1 MATAGPGM
9 ESTGKVHDERLGDAM
24 KHALWKIPIAALC
37 GATILS
43 VACAQQAQPNVTTAL
58 DTIFQR
64 FNRPDG
70 AGCAIG
76 ISREGAAPILRGY
89 GSADLEHDVPFT
101 PDSVSEAGSVSKQFT
116 SASVLLLADQG
127 KLKLTD
133 DIRKYLPEMPDYGTP
148 ITINEL
154 LGHTSGLRDWGSVE
168 AIAGWP
174 RSTRTYTNT
183 EALDIAARQK
193 HLNYKPGTEY
203 SYTNTGYN
211 LLAIIVERV
220 SGRSLAQ
227 FSREHLF
234 VPLKMT
240 HTQWRDDFQRIV
252 KGRAIGY
259 EPTKDGSYRQDM
271 PFEDIYGNG
280 GLLTTVGDL
289 LRWNDALTNSELGTF
304 VSTEIRRSSQ
314 LNDGRTIPYAR
325 GLFNKS
331 YRGMSEISH
340 SGATAGYRAWLAR
353 FSDQN
358 LSIAIL
364 CNAGEANPV
373 ALGYIAADLFLRK
386 TAAADRKLVAAPAE
400 QLARNVGLY
409 FDANTGS
416 VLQVE
421 VRGGALHAA
430 SGPALSPISP
440 TEFTADGTTFRFDGN
455 KLSRMSDSETAEYR
469 RVQPWT
475 PQAAELESFVGEY
488 ESDEALAVLEVRMT
502 SDKLLVVPE
511 DRRSAAATM
520 TALFADTF
528 RTDNGMILHFRRSA
542 KGEITGFDASVDRVY
557 SLAFRLRK

>member
-1 MATAGPGM
+1 
-9 ESTGKVHDERLGDAM
+9 M
-24 KHALWKIPIAALC
+24 KHALCKILIVALC
-37 GATILS
+37 GATISSL
-43 VACAQQAQPNVTTAL
+43 ACAQQTQPEVTTAL
-58 DTIFQR
+58 DTIFHR
-64 FNRPDG
+64 FNRPDS

-133 DIRKYLPEMPDYGTP
+133 DFRKYLPEMPDYGTP
-148 ITINEL
+148 ITINHL
-154 LGHTSGLRDWGSVE
+154 LSHTSGLRDWGSVE

-174 RSTRTYTNT
+174 RSTRTYTNI

-193 HLNYKPGTEY
+193 HLNYQPGAEY

-220 SGRSLAQ
+220 SGQSLAQ
-227 FSREHLF
+227 FSHDHLF

-289 LRWNDALTNSELGTF
+289 LRWNDALTHDELGTF
-304 VSTEIRRSSQ
+304 VSTEIRRSAR
-314 LNDGRTIPYAR
+314 LNDGHTIAYAR
-325 GLFNKS
+325 GLFNQS
-331 YRGMSEISH
+331 YHGVAEISH

-353 FSDQN
+353 FPDQH

-373 ALGYIAADLFLRK
+373 ALGYMAADLFLPK
-386 TAAADRKLVAAPAE
+386 PAAVAKINYVAVPAE
-400 QLARNVGLY
+400 QLAKHAGLY
-409 FDANTGS
+409 FDAKTGS
-416 VLQVE
+416 FLRLE
-421 VRGGALHAA
+421 VRDGALHVRA
-430 SGPALSPISP
+430 GPALSPTSP
-440 TEFTADGTTFRFDGN
+440 TEFTADGTTSFRFDGN
-455 KLSRMSDSETAEYR
+455 KLSLSADSDTAEYH
-469 RVQPWT
+469 RVQPWQ
-475 PQAAELESFVGEY
+475 PHAADLKFFVGDY
-488 ESDEALAVLEVRMT
+488 VSDEALAILQVRMFV
-502 SDKLLVVPE
+502 DKLLLVPE
-511 DRRSAAATM
+511 DRRSAAEPM
-520 TALFADTF
+520 TPLFADTF
-528 RTDNGMILHFRRSA
+528 RSADGMTIHFRRSA
-542 KGEITGFDASVDRVY
+542 KGEITGFDASVGRVY
-557 SLAFRLRK
+557 SLAFRPKK

>member
-1 MATAGPGM
+1 
-9 ESTGKVHDERLGDAM
+9 M
-24 KHALWKIPIAALC
+24 KHAFWKIPIAVLC

-43 VACAQQAQPNVTTAL
+43 VACAQQAQPDVSAAL
-58 DTIFQR
+58 DTFLQR

-116 SASVLLLADQG
+116 SASVLLLADRG

-154 LGHTSGLRDWGSVE
+154 LSHTSGLRDWGSVE

-174 RSTRTYTNT
+174 RSTRTYTNM

-193 HLNYKPGTEY
+193 HLNYEPGTEY

-211 LLAIIVERV
+211 LLAVIVERV

-227 FSREHLF
+227 FSHENLF
-234 VPLKMT
+234 VPLQMT

-280 GLLTTVGDL
+280 GLLTTVGDM
-289 LRWNDALTNSELGTF
+289 LRWNDALTNNELGTF
-304 VSTEIRRSSQ
+304 VSTEIRRSTQ
-314 LNDGRTIPYAR
+314 LNDGRAITYAR
-325 GLFNKS
+325 GLYIKS
-331 YRGMSEISH
+331 HHGVPEISH

-373 ALGYIAADLFLRK
+373 ALGYMAADLFLPK
-386 TAAADRKLVAAPAE
+386 PAFADKYVAVPVE
-400 QLARNVGLY
+400 QLARNAGLY
-409 FDANTGS
+409 FDAKTGS
-416 VLQVE
+416 ALQVE
-421 VRGGALHAA
+421 VRDGALHAA
-430 SGPALSPISP
+430 SGPALGAISP
-440 TEFTADGTTFRFDGN
+440 TEFTADGTIFRFEGN
-455 KLSRMSDSETAEYR
+455 KLSRTSDSETAEYH

-475 PQAAELESFVGEY
+475 PQVAELKSFIGDY
-488 ESDEALAVLEVRMT
+488 ESEEALAVLQVRKT
-502 SDKLLVVPE
+502 SEKLTVVPE
-511 DRRSAAATM
+511 DRRSAAETM
-520 TALFADTF
+520 TPLFADTF
-528 RTDNGMILHFRRSA
+528 LTDNGMILHFRRGA
-542 KGEITGFDASVDRVY
+542 KGKVAGFNASVDRVY
-557 SLAFRLRK
+557 SLAFRLKK

>member
-1 MATAGPGM
+1 MVM
-9 ESTGKVHDERLGDAM
+9 HSSRFGDAM
-24 KHALWKIPIAALC
+24 KYTLCKILIVALC
-37 GATILS
+37 GATIS
-43 VACAQQAQPNVTTAL
+43 GMARAQQAQPDPTTAL

-64 FNRPDG
+64 FNRPDA

-76 ISREGAAPILRGY
+76 MSRDGAAPILRGY

-116 SASVLLLADQG
+116 SASVLLLAEQG

-148 ITINEL
+148 ITIDQL
-154 LGHTSGLRDWGSVE
+154 LSHTSGLRDWGGVE

-174 RSTRTYTNT
+174 RSTRIYTNI

-193 HLNYKPGTEY
+193 HLNYPPGAEY

-211 LLAIIVERV
+211 LLAVIVERV
-220 SGRSLAQ
+220 SGQSLAQ
-227 FSREHLF
+227 FSHEHLF

-259 EPTKDGSYRQDM
+259 EPTRDGSYRQDM

-289 LRWNDALTNSELGTF
+289 LRWNDALTNNELGTF
-304 VSTEIRRSSQ
+304 VSTEIRRSAR
-314 LNDGRTIPYAR
+314 LNDGHTIAYAR
-325 GLFNKS
+325 GLFNLS
-331 YRGMSEISH
+331 YHGIPEISH

-353 FSDQN
+353 FPDQH

-373 ALGYIAADLFLRK
+373 ALGYRAADLFLPK
-386 TAAADRKLVAAPAE
+386 PAVAKVNYVAVPAE
-400 QLARNVGLY
+400 QLAKNAGLY
-409 FDANTGS
+409 FDAKTGS
-416 VLQVE
+416 VLRLE
-421 VRGGALHAA
+421 VRGGALHVEP
-430 SGPALSPISP
+430 GPALNPTSP

-455 KLSRMSDSETAEYR
+455 KLSFRSDSDSAEYH
-469 RVQPWT
+469 RVQPWH
-475 PQAAELESFVGEY
+475 PQIAELNSFIGDY
-488 ESDEALAVLEVRMT
+488 GSDEALAVLQVRMFV
-502 SDKLLVVPE
+502 DKLLVVPE
-511 DRRSAAATM
+511 DRRSAAVTM
-520 TALFADTF
+520 TPLFTDTF
-528 RTDNGMILHFRRSA
+528 RAADGMILRFQRTA
-542 KGEITGFDASVDRVY
+542 QGGITGFDVTTGRVY
-557 SLAFRLRK
+557 SLAFRPKKPD